1 MGDGQLWSVLRIAE
15 EFAKVVSVEFAGA
28 LLRPHA
34 SWMRKSPEKGEKV
47 LEAARRA
54 GYELVKEGR
63 MSAEVLGSIHQ
74 PLLSEEERRQW
85 YDKTHE

>member
-1 MGDGQLWSVLRIAE
+1 MGNFGTVLRIAE

-28 LLRPHA
+28 VLRPHA
-34 SWMRKSPEKGEKV
+34 SWMRESPEKGKEV

-63 MSAEVLGSIHQ
+63 MSAEVLGSISQ
-74 PLLSEEERRQW
+74 PLLSEYVFSSW
-85 YDKTHE
+85 PILG